1 MFFWS
6 FAHYAYIIEMC
17 TETTVIIGI
26 YQTDDD
32 SHKLNPLIDAGHQV
46 AWNLF
51 HEFYKWND
59 F

>member
-1 MFFWS
+1 MFFWW

-17 TETTVIIGI
+17 TETTVETTVIIIGI

-46 AWNLF
+46 A
-51 HEFYKWND
+51 
-59 F
+59 